1 MNMVKLY
8 SGSKKDTLPIAVHRL
23 VAMMFIPN
31 PKNKKEVHHIDHNH
45 QNNQASNLMW
55 VTDEEN
61 IRFEYIDGIE
71 HSKPDQYGENN
82 PSNKYS
88 EEQIHDVCKLLDQN
102 KTPKEIGLITG
113 IPRITV
119 SMIKAGEQWTQI
131 SSQYNIPKPKENYDW
146 SAYKPHIKKYLI
158 QGYTLHQIC
167 DLLRPPTVN
176 KECFRSVVKNAKK
189 RFLQGKL

>member
-1 MNMVKLY
+1 MKQVIINGKKYQYLVDEYANVYGLHTNLKLRHIIDRNGYHMVKLY

-88 EEQIHDVCKLLDQN
+88 EEQIHDVCKLLEQN
-102 KTPKEIGLITG
+102 KTL
-113 IPRITV
+113 
-119 SMIKAGEQWTQI
+119 
-131 SSQYNIPKPKENYDW
+131 
-146 SAYKPHIKKYLI
+146 KKL
-158 QGYTLHQIC
+158 
-167 DLLRPPTVN
+167 D
-176 KECFRSVVKNAKK
+176 
-189 RFLQGKL
+189 